1 MKNFW
6 YTLFLVTSCF
16 LQAQV
21 TNTNAK
27 KMSKTSEIS
36 SNTVLNNKPSSLIAS
51 EIEVYISI
59 AKGIYSNNDIYA
71 LFQGNNPKIKLF
83 CMSYGVPSKVEVK
96 AINGIFPSI
105 VDQYETIRYVVKIMA
120 PEKPTYIVAC
130 MDEQELTQK
139 NLQIQIHHKDESC
152 SGILSK
158 NNIFGIESNYAG
170 VYKKMDSKE
179 KNCNYIRFT
188 DIDKTIQF
196 RISPIPME
204 R

>member
-6 YTLFLVTSCF
+6 YTLFLLTSCL

-36 SNTVLNNKPSSLIAS
+36 SKAVLNNKPNSLIAS
-51 EIEVYISI
+51 EIEVYISV
-59 AKGIYSNNDIYA
+59 AKGIYTTNELYS
-71 LFQGNNPKIKLF
+71 LFQGNNPKIKLY
-83 CMSYGVPSKVEVK
+83 CLSYGVPSKLEIQ
-96 AINGIFPSI
+96 AINGIFPSL
-105 VDQYETIRYVVKIMA
+105 VDQYETIRYIVKIMA

-130 MDEQELTQK
+130 VEEQELTQK
-139 NLQIQIHHKDESC
+139 NLQLQIHYKDEYC

-158 NNIFGIESNYAG
+158 NNIFGIESNYTG
-170 VYKKMDSKE
+170 VYKKMDVKE
-179 KNCNYIRFT
+179 KNCNYIRFIDT
-188 DIDKTIQF
+188 DKTIQF
-196 RISPIPME
+196 RLNPIPQE